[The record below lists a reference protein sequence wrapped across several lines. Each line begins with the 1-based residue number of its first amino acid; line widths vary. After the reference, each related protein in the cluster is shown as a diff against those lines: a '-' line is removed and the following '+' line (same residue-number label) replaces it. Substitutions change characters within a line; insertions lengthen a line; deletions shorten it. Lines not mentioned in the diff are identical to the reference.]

1 MHSALRLPQAHHG
14 KFSVIALGAVLCL
27 ASTASLAAAPAAAS
41 APGFSNSTQKDK
53 AVALKLD
60 LGLAMSGDDCEEDYA
75 DLLHVAAGLAAK
87 PAAAAAQAAQA
98 PKPAAPAA
106 PVAAVPAVTA
116 PVAAPLPTWE
126 VNPADK
132 TLNAAFARWA
142 ASAGWQLVWEL
153 PVDYAVTVRTEI
165 HGSFADA
172 VALVAKS
179 METADMPM
187 KAIFYDGNRVLRIV
201 AKGTQ

>member
-14 KFSVIALGAVLCL
+14 KFSVIALGAVLCM
-27 ASTASLAAAPAAAS
+27 ASAASQAATPAAAS
-41 APGFSNSTQKDK
+41 APAFSNASQKDK

-75 DLLHVAAGLAAK
+75 DLLHVAAGSGAAPAAK
-87 PAAAAAQAAQA
+87 PAAAQAALA

-106 PVAAVPAVTA
+106 AAPAVTA
-116 PVAAPLPTWE
+116 PVVAPLPTWE

-201 AKGTQ
+201 AKGSQ